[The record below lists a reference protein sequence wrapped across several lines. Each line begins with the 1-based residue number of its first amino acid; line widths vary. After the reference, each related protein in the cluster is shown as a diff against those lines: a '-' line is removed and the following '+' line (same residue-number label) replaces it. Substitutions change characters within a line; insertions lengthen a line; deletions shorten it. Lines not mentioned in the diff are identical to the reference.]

1 MPIGGNENGAL
12 GAGTSRDGQTSVLPS
27 HPAGNINPRVS
38 SRAVNGDL
46 RGQKRRIRKGA
57 DCHRNHVRQI
67 PKLPVQGRTATG
79 AEVIGDDLTA
89 VADPRV
95 RAGRACDLYLA
106 SGISRLNA
114 KGAACPP
121 LASQTVTNRNANGI
135 TLNIEGK
142 LSAATACLARS
153 HTLYSETNRQFQW
166 TLACLESSSF
176 SARCEVSNGTLRL
189 SPGSQQPRL
198 ASAIGTV
205 HDIDC
210 ARYRLLLGLSG
221 IMSEPQPLHMQAERG
236 CVILRLRSRTNLLEH
251 FTTCPGI
258 YS

>member
-1 MPIGGNENGAL
+1 MLERQRPYTCHHDAL
-12 GAGTSRDGQTSVLPS
+12 RARTSRDGQTSVLPS

-57 DCHRNHVRQI
+57 DCHRNRVRQI
-67 PKLPVQGRTATG
+67 RKLPVQGRAAIR

-95 RAGRACDLYLA
+95 RAGRACDLHLA

-135 TLNIEGK
+135 TLNSEAK

-153 HTLYSETNRQFQW
+153 HTPYSETNRQFQW
-166 TLACLESSSF
+166 TLACLESSF
-176 SARCEVSNGTLRL
+176 SPANQMIGADDQECNKLGHSGHWT
-189 SPGSQQPRL
+189 SPQMGWS
-198 ASAIGTV
+198 
-205 HDIDC
+205 
-210 ARYRLLLGLSG
+210 RYRRPSSLAA
-221 IMSEPQPLHMQAERG
+221 Q
-236 CVILRLRSRTNLLEH
+236 
-251 FTTCPGI
+251 
-258 YS
+258 